1 MKLSVLLAV
10 VAANVASAHF
20 ELVYPYWRA
29 NSFIPPASQYIFP
42 CAGLN
47 TTTESSNNRTL
58 WPLDGG
64 SLVIKFHHP
73 WTYVSFNLGL
83 GNNTNTFTT
92 SLNPMLLNET
102 GNGTICLPKFT
113 LPEGLGIQDGQDAS
127 LQVITIGDEGTALYN
142 CADIKFTSNATL
154 LPDDQ
159 CKNSSNVDIYPL
171 VQQFSD
177 GSLADGEGG
186 SSAATTTV
194 TVTAGAA
201 AATGSSANGGSGSV
215 RLGAVGQHGF
225 LAAAAAATVAG
236 LTFGGMFMAAL

>member
-1 MKLSVLLAV
+1 MKLSVLLAL
-10 VAANVASAHF
+10 VAANVVSAHF

-83 GNNTNTFTT
+83 GNDTNTFTT

-142 CADIKFTSNATL
+142 CADITFTSNATL

-171 VQQFSD
+171 VEQFSN
-177 GSLADGEGG
+177 GSLAAGEGG
-186 SSAATTTV
+186 SAAATTV
-194 TVTAGAA
+194 TVTASGA

-215 RLGAVGQHGF
+215 RLGAVGQHGVI
-225 LAAAAAATVAG
+225 AAAVATVAG
-236 LTFGGMFMAAL
+236 LTFGGLFVAAL